1 MTGMAQKGG
10 SVTSHIR
17 IGSDPRTIYTSRLSE
32 GMADLLIAC
41 DMIVGSGPAVLRTM
55 RAGRTAAIVNT
66 DVSPTGEFQSRN
78 DMDLGD
84 EPMRAAIVHALD
96 GGPLFALPASRLAV
110 ELTGDSIA
118 TNVLM
123 LGYALQQ
130 GLLPVSLAS
139 IEQAI
144 RLNATAVDSNLR
156 ALAVG
161 RLAAHSPDT
170 LARALGDEPD
180 AVSIASV
187 EDVLESRTR
196 LLNSY
201 QDARYA
207 ETYRQFVQGVRRRL
221 EARQVKGAEPY
232 VRQVALTL
240 AHLMAYKDEYEVAR
254 LYTDPKFMQRL
265 REQFAGEFELTF
277 HLAPPF
283 LPGRD
288 DSGRPKKRRFGTG
301 TLSLFKLLASLKRLR
316 GTAFDPFG
324 YTAER
329 RMERRLIGDYRAL
342 IDRIT
347 DEINPSNLAAA
358 IELAAAAGRIA
369 GYGPIKVGALKA
381 YEGELPS
388 LLQAFE
394 SAQSQPR
401 AA

>member
-1 MTGMAQKGG
+1 
-10 SVTSHIR
+10 
-17 IGSDPRTIYTSRLSE
+17 
-32 GMADLLIAC
+32 
-41 DMIVGSGPAVLRTM
+41 
-55 RAGRTAAIVNT
+55 
-66 DVSPTGEFQSRN
+66 
-78 DMDLGD
+78 MDLSD
-84 EPMRAAIVHALD
+84 EPMRAAIASALE
-96 GGPLFALPASRLAV
+96 GGPLFALAASKLAV

-123 LGYALQQ
+123 LGYAVQQ
-130 GLLPVSLAS
+130 GLLPVSLVS

-161 RLAAHSPDT
+161 RVAAHSPQT
-170 LARALGDEPD
+170 LAHALGARPEV
-180 AVSIASV
+180 VSLASV
-187 EDVLESRTR
+187 EDVLESRAR
-196 LLNSY
+196 LLTSY

-221 EARQVKGAEPY
+221 EARHVKGEAY

-240 AHLMAYKDEYEVAR
+240 ARLMAYKDEYEVAR
-254 LYTDPKFMQRL
+254 LYADPKFMQRL
-265 REQFAGEFELTF
+265 REQFAGDFELTF

-283 LPGRD
+283 LPGHD
-288 DSGRPKKRRFGTG
+288 GSGRPKKRRFGAG
-301 TLSLFKLLASLKRLR
+301 TLSLFQLLARLKGLR

-342 IDRIT
+342 IERVT
-347 DEINPSNLAAA
+347 DAINPSNLPAAV
-358 IELAAAAGRIA
+358 ELAAAAGRIA
-369 GYGPIKVGALKA
+369 GYGPVKDAARKA
-381 YEGELPS
+381 YEHELPS

-394 SAQSQPR
+394 SPQSQPR

>member
-1 MTGMAQKGG
+1 
-10 SVTSHIR
+10 VTSHIR
-17 IGSDPRTIYTSRLSE
+17 IAADPRTIYTSRLSE

-41 DMIVGSGPAVLRTM
+41 DMIVGSGPTVLRTM
-55 RAGRTAAIVNT
+55 RPGRTAAILNT

-78 DMDLGD
+78 DMDLSD
-84 EPMRAAIVHALD
+84 EPMRAAIASALE
-96 GGPLFALPASRLAV
+96 GGPLLALAASKLAV

-123 LGYALQQ
+123 LGYAVQQ

-144 RLNATAVDSNLR
+144 RLNATAVESNLR

-161 RLAAHSPDT
+161 RVAAHSPQA
-170 LARALGDEPD
+170 LARALGDKPN
-180 AVSIASV
+180 AVSLESV
-187 EDVLESRTR
+187 EDVLESRTG
-196 LLNSY
+196 LLTSY

-207 ETYRQFVQGVRRRL
+207 ETYRQYVHGIRRRL
-221 EARQVKGAEPY
+221 ETRHIKGAESF

-240 AHLMAYKDEYEVAR
+240 ARLMAYKDEYEVAR
-254 LYTDPKFMQRL
+254 LYVDPKFKQRL
-265 REQFAGEFELTF
+265 REQFAGDFALTF
-277 HLAPPF
+277 HLAPPL

-288 DSGRPKKRRFGTG
+288 AGGRPKKRRFGAG
-301 TLSLFKLLASLKRLR
+301 ALSLFKLLAAFKGLR

-329 RMERRLIGDYRAL
+329 RMERRLIGDYRSL

-347 DEINPSNLAAA
+347 DEINPANLAAA
-358 IELAAAAGRIA
+358 VELAAAAGRIA
-369 GYGPIKVGALKA
+369 GYGPVKDAALKA
-381 YEGELPS
+381 YGDELPS
-388 LLQAFE
+388 LLEAFE

>member
-1 MTGMAQKGG
+1 
-10 SVTSHIR
+10 VTSHIR
-17 IGSDPRTIYTSRLSE
+17 IGADPETIYTSRLSE

-41 DMIVGSGPAVLRTM
+41 DMIVGSGPAVLKAM
-55 RAGRTAAIVNT
+55 RPGRTAAIVNT

-84 EPMRAAIVHALD
+84 APMRAAIVHALE
-96 GGPLFALPASRLAV
+96 GGPLFALPASELAV

-123 LGYALQQ
+123 LGYASQR

-139 IEQAI
+139 IEQAV
-144 RLNATAVDSNLR
+144 RLNATAVDPNLH

-161 RLAAHSPDT
+161 RLAAHSPET
-170 LARALGDEPD
+170 LARALGEKPD
-180 AVSIASV
+180 TVSLASV
-187 EDVLESRTR
+187 EDVLESRAR
-196 LLNSY
+196 LLTSY

-207 ETYRQFVQGVRRRL
+207 ETYRRFVQGLHRRL
-221 EARQVKGAEPY
+221 EARHVKGAEPY

-240 AHLMAYKDEYEVAR
+240 ARLMAYKDEYEVAR
-254 LYTDPKFMQRL
+254 LYTDPRFMQRL
-265 REQFAGEFELTF
+265 REQFAGDFELTF
-277 HLAPPF
+277 HLTPP
-283 LPGRD
+283 LVPGRD
-288 DSGRPKKRRFGTG
+288 DSGRPKKRRFGAG
-301 TLSLFKLLASLKRLR
+301 TLSLFKLLAALKGLR

-329 RMERRLIGDYRAL
+329 RMERRLIGKYRAL
-342 IDRIT
+342 IERIT
-347 DEINPSNLAAA
+347 DEINPANLPAA

-369 GYGPIKVGALKA
+369 GYGPVKDAALKA
-381 YEGELPS
+381 YEEELPS

>member
-1 MTGMAQKGG
+1 
-10 SVTSHIR
+10 
-17 IGSDPRTIYTSRLSE
+17 
-32 GMADLLIAC
+32 MADLLIAC
-41 DMIVGSGPAVLRTM
+41 DMIVGSGPAALKTVRP
-55 RAGRTAAIVNT
+55 GRSTAILNT

-84 EPMRAAIVHALD
+84 EPMRAAIAAALE
-96 GGPLFALPASRLAV
+96 GGPLFALPASKLAV

-123 LGYALQQ
+123 LGYAVQR
-130 GLLPVSLAS
+130 GLLPVSLTS

-161 RLAAHSPDT
+161 RVAAHSLET
-170 LARALGDEPD
+170 LTRALGDKPD
-180 AVSIASV
+180 VVSLASV

-196 LLNSY
+196 LLTVY

-207 ETYRQFVQGVRRRL
+207 ETYRQFVLGVRRRL
-221 EARQVKGAEPY
+221 EARHVKPDAY

-240 AHLMAYKDEYEVAR
+240 GRLMAYKDEYEVAR
-254 LYTDPKFMQRL
+254 LYADPKFMQRL
-265 REQFAGEFELTF
+265 RGQFAGDFELTF
-277 HLAPPF
+277 HLAPPL

-288 DSGRPKKRRFGTG
+288 AGGRPKKRRFGAG
-301 TLSLFKLLASLKRLR
+301 TLSLFKLLAALKGLR

-342 IDRIT
+342 IERIT
-347 DEINPSNLAAA
+347 DEINPANLPAA

-369 GYGPIKVGALKA
+369 GYGPVKDAALKA
-381 YEGELPS
+381 YEEELPA